1 MNLVDALNRL
11 IQGAVEQ
18 WLADQV
24 RQIANWLLRYTAD
37 LLKVVWLV
45 PEPWVQSAYQVTSAV
60 AWSLLGLRATF
71 DAMRLYQLRS
81 AGEPHLDPLV
91 WFRRTVLGAA
101 AVAGSPSVVG
111 LVTLFANLLTDDL
124 ARAGFAVDVQQWAET
139 IVTSMFAPEL
149 PILLAALF
157 VILMLLGL
165 LLLHFQAAIRGA
177 ELAVAYVAGP
187 ILAVSVAGNDDF
199 LASGTFGVWWRELL
213 VVTLTQAVQMFVM
226 YGVIHMTLGKGFDFR
241 SFVLAMALIWVGVTS
256 PRVLR
261 TYAYSS
267 GFGRA
272 TMSAATH
279 AAVQMLAKAVW

>member
-1 MNLVDALNRL
+1 M
-11 IQGAVEQ
+11 EQ

-24 RQIANWLLRYTAD
+24 RQIATWLLQYTAD

-45 PEPWVQSAYQVTSAV
+45 PEPWVQSAYQVTSGV

-71 DAMRLYQLRS
+71 DAVRLYQLRA

-91 WFRRTVLGAA
+91 WFRRTTLGAA

-139 IVTSMFAPEL
+139 LVAGLL
-149 PILLAALF
+149 PFPLSPTPSPVPVLLAALF
-157 VILMLLGL
+157 VVLMLLGL
-165 LLLHFQAAIRGA
+165 LILHFQAAIRGA

-199 LASGTFGVWWRELL
+199 LASGTFAVWWREVL
-213 VVTLTQAVQMFVM
+213 VVSLTQAVQMLVM

-272 TMSAATH
+272 TMSLATH
-279 AAVQMLAKAVW
+279 AAAHVLARAVW